1 MDELAAMPS
10 WTENRPL
17 RIITGFTYLSPKFV
31 KEKGPKHVKF
41 STADGALKAAP
52 AMSIADA
59 FSDLVS
65 DGTTV
70 RENNQHV

>member
-1 MDELAAMPS
+1 
-10 WTENRPL
+10 
-17 RIITGFTYLSPKFV
+17 V

-41 STADGALKAAP
+41 STTDGALKAAP
-52 AMSIADA
+52 AMSIVDA

>member
-1 MDELAAMPS
+1 
-10 WTENRPL
+10 
-17 RIITGFTYLSPKFV
+17 V

-41 STADGALKAAP
+41 STADGALKATP

-59 FSDLVS
+59 FSDLLS
-65 DGTTV
+65 DGTIV